1 MNLKAITIRRTRQ
14 ADLIDAITLVMNTA
28 NQLRRRRGM
37 STMRTRI
44 PTKLKQPPP
53 LLVHMLKTDP
63 EGSFVAHDR
72 KGKLVGFTMALI
84 REDEWYLAF
93 LFVDPSL
100 QSKGLGQKLLDKAM
114 RYGRKN
120 GCKRWALVTFSY
132 NPQAIAVYS
141 KMGMPPQRPLLT
153 MERKQD
159 GNKSFKKLRAP
170 VKLAVKKISDEK
182 YINRLT
188 ALDRRARQL
197 ARPEEHFFWL
207 ADENYDT
214 LIFHDGKKLVG
225 YAVVNSRG
233 MIAPVVASE
242 PKYLVSLLA
251 LAVEWG
257 AAQGHK
263 FQIIFVQGEQLE
275 IIRMLMKA
283 GFHIDEVTLLI
294 ASEQV
299 SDPKLYVP
307 ATLAHF

>member
-14 ADLIDAITLVMNTA
+14 ADLTDAIMLVMNTA
-28 NQLRRRRGM
+28 NHLRRKRGM
-37 STMRTRI
+37 STTRLK
-44 PTKLKQPPP
+44 KLKEPPP
-53 LLVHMLKTDP
+53 SLVHFLKTDP

-72 KGKLVGFTMALI
+72 KGKLVGFTMSLI

-93 LFVDPSL
+93 LFVDPTL
-100 QSKGLGQKLLDKAM
+100 QSKGLGQKLLGKAM
-114 RYGRKN
+114 RYGKKN

-153 MERKQD
+153 MERKRD
-159 GNKSFKKLRAP
+159 DDKSFKKLRSP
-170 VKLAVKKISDEK
+170 IKLTVTKITEEK

-188 ALDRRARQL
+188 SLDRRARQL

-251 LAVEWG
+251 HAIEWG
-257 AAQGHK
+257 VAQGHK
-263 FQIIFVQGEQLE
+263 YQIMFVQGEQLE
-275 IIRMLMKA
+275 VIRMLMKA
-283 GFHIDEVTLLI
+283 GFHIDEVTLLM

-299 SDPKLYVP
+299 SDPKLYIP

>member
-14 ADLIDAITLVMNTA
+14 ADLIDAFTLVMNTA
-28 NQLRRRRGM
+28 NHLRRKRGM
-37 STMRTRI
+37 STTRI
-44 PTKLKQPPP
+44 KKLKQPPS

-63 EGSFVAHDR
+63 EGSFVAVD
-72 KGKLVGFTMALI
+72 KTGKLVGFSMALI
-84 REDEWYLAF
+84 REEEWYLAF
-93 LFVDPSL
+93 LFVDPTL
-100 QSKGLGQKLLDKAM
+100 QSKGLGQKLLGKAM
-114 RYGRKN
+114 RYGKKN

-153 MERKQD
+153 MERKRD
-159 GNKSFKKLRAP
+159 DDKSFKKLRSP
-170 VKLAVKKISDEK
+170 IKLTVTKITEEK

-188 ALDRRARQL
+188 SLDRRARQL

-251 LAVEWG
+251 HAVEWG
-257 AAQGHK
+257 VAQGHK
-263 FQIIFVQGEQLE
+263 FQIMFVQGEQLE
-275 IIRMLMKA
+275 VIRMLMAA
-283 GFHIDEVTLLI
+283 GFHIDEVTLLM

-299 SDPKLYVP
+299 SDSKLYIP

>member
-14 ADLIDAITLVMNTA
+14 VDLIEAIMLVMNTA
-28 NQLRRRRGM
+28 NHLRRKRGM
-37 STMRTRI
+37 SINRFKK
-44 PTKLKQPPP
+44 PEQPPP
-53 LLVHMLKTDP
+53 LMVHFLKTDP

-72 KGKLVGFTMALI
+72 KGKLVGFAMSLI
-84 REDEWYLAF
+84 REDEWFLSQ
-93 LFVDPSL
+93 LFVDPTL

-114 RYGRKN
+114 RYGKKN
-120 GCKRWALVTFSY
+120 DCKRWALVTFSH

-153 MERKQD
+153 MDRKRAD
-159 GNKSFKKLRAP
+159 GKPFKKLRAP
-170 VKLAVKKISDEK
+170 IKLAVKKVTDEK

-188 ALDRRARQL
+188 ALDKRARQL

-207 ADENYDT
+207 ADENYNT

-233 MIAPVVASE
+233 MIAPVVSSE
-242 PKYLVSLLA
+242 PKYLVSLMA
-251 LAVEWG
+251 HAVEWG
-257 AAQGHK
+257 TAQGHK
-263 FQIIFVQGEQLE
+263 YQIMFVQGEQLE
-275 IIRMLMKA
+275 VIRMLMTA
-283 GFHIDEVTLLI
+283 GFHIDETTLVM

-299 SDPKLYVP
+299 SDPKLYIP